1 MLAAV
6 LILSGCASKNADRP
20 APLVKKLVQR
30 VNVRQVWRT
39 HLSGETPKLRLG
51 LGIAVDGNRV
61 FIASHGGRIEAL
73 ELSSGRRLWSTRVRA
88 ALSGGPAV
96 GAGLVV
102 VGSSKGDIAA
112 LSEADGKLRWQRR
125 INTEILSAPAVGDDF
140 VIVRGVDG
148 RLQAL
153 STTSGADTWIAN
165 QDVPRLSLRGESSPL
180 LAGDLAISGFD
191 NGRVLAVERRDG
203 SLAWNAA
210 VGQPRGTS
218 ELQRLIDVDA
228 PVTISGEDVFAVAY
242 QGRVARL
249 DRASGRVDW
258 THDLSS
264 YHGLALDGAAL
275 YVSGADGT
283 LVRLARSSGAVQWQ
297 QRVLARRELTTPA
310 VYHGQI
316 VVGDLQGYVH
326 WFDPATGSYL
336 ARLRVGKSHISAAPV
351 VAGDLLLVFNDDGTL
366 VAYRSPEAATGASR

>member
-39 HLSGETPKLRLG
+39 HLSGETPNLRLG

-153 STTSGADTWIAN
+153 STSSGADTWIAN

-191 NGRVLAVERRDG
+191 NGRVEAVERRDG

-249 DRASGRVDW
+249 DRGSGRIGW

-264 YHGLALDGAAL
+264 YHGLALDDAAL

-283 LVRLARSSGAVQWQ
+283 LVRLARASGAVQWQ
-297 QRVLARRELTTPA
+297 QRVLARRELTAPA

-336 ARLRVGKSHISAAPV
+336 ARLRAGKSHISAAPI

-366 VAYRSPEAATGASR
+366 VAYRSPEAAAGASR